1 MGITEEKLKK
11 EYDKY
16 VLEKTQFFSKTVSVV
31 IAIILIII
39 GISIIVGTLIMA
51 NIIVGIVL
59 FALGYGSL
67 YVLEFIATSLRK
79 ANEKAVCMPY
89 EKWAS
94 EYLKRGT
101 TMQSYNQ
108 SESTFSN
115 KITYDTEI
123 LPYTIRAKIT
133 ELQNQIDSNEIVNRN
148 LPMFEK
154 LLQQR
159 VLVTAQKQLIEL
171 EIQKIPLYQQA
182 RENQVFM
189 ALMAQ
194 KSDKQKTIDSIENQL
209 NRLQ

>member
-1 MGITEEKLKK
+1 MDISEEKLKK

-16 VLEKTQFFSKTVSVV
+16 TLEKTKSFDDV
-31 IAIILIII
+31 IAIILA
-39 GISIIVGTLIMA
+39 V
-51 NIIVGIVL
+51 IVL
-59 FALGYGSL
+59 IFLVLFIYLGVSMGSPIL
-67 YVLEFIATSLRK
+67 AIVLVVVFLVGAKILDVIANLIIKTNK
-79 ANEKAVCMPY
+79 KAVCLSY

-94 EYLKRGT
+94 EYLKRGNM
-101 TMQSYNQ
+101 MQSYNQ
-108 SESTFSN
+108 SASTFSN
-115 KITYDTEI
+115 KNTYDTEI

-182 RENQVFM
+182 RENQVFT

-194 KSDKQKTIDSIENQL
+194 KNDKQKTIDSIENQL

>member
-16 VLEKTQFFSKTVSVV
+16 VLEKTQSFSN
-31 IAIILIII
+31 
-39 GISIIVGTLIMA
+39 IVGYVGFSVFVIIALAVIFGVVMMA
-51 NIIVGIVL
+51 NFIVAIVL

-67 YVLEFIATSLRK
+67 YVINFIVTSVRK

-182 RENQVFM
+182 RENQVFT

-194 KSDKQKTIDSIENQL
+194 KNDKQKTIDNIENQL